1 MGPMLP
7 QGAVLFDQA
16 VQILGLIALP
26 PRPEDHVMG
35 AFDGVDAVDLNK
47 TQTAYQI
54 GQRLA
59 RGGARRRLC
68 QGVAV
73 QEQTAGLEVG

>member
-1 MGPMLP
+1 
-7 QGAVLFDQA
+7 
-16 VQILGLIALP
+16 
-26 PRPEDHVMG
+26 MG

-73 QEQTAGLEVG
+73 QEQTAGLGVG

>member
-1 MGPMLP
+1 
-7 QGAVLFDQA
+7 
-16 VQILGLIALP
+16 
-26 PRPEDHVMG
+26 MG

-68 QGVAV
+68 QRVAV
-73 QEQTAGLEVG
+73 QEQTAGLGVGKDHGVRLAAGMLCAKSVRR